1 MFSLGFVIDCKFLD
15 LCVSHVRRGGNK
27 PVQYAKGISNFVTWV
42 EGDPIVIESALVQD
56 ILNLSS
62 S

>member
-27 PVQYAKGISNFVTWV
+27 PVHILAQYIEGVTWV
-42 EGDPIVIESALVQD
+42 KGDPIVIESALAQD